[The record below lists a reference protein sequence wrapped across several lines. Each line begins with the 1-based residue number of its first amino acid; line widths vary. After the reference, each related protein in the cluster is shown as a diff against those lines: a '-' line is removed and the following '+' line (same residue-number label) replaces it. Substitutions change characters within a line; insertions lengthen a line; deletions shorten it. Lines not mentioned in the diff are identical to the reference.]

1 MGAPSLGRSLK
12 KIVGFWPSATLWW
25 VNMTANDLD
34 LLGQFTRE
42 QSQDAFTALVSR
54 HLSLVYYA
62 ALRQVRSAHLAEE
75 VSQAVFTNLACNA
88 AKLKPDTILTAWLYQ
103 VACHTAIDV
112 VRREARRQAR
122 EQIAVQ
128 MSATADRPADWSQ
141 IEPLLDEA
149 LQSLEGRDRAA
160 VLLRYFENK
169 SLREVGEALGA
180 SEDAAQKRVSR
191 ALDRMR
197 DFFAQRKITVGA
209 GALAA
214 LLSAHALQAVPASL
228 VGTIATGAV
237 AASTALSQSTAIAV
251 TKTIAMTTLQK
262 IGITALAAGALVVGV
277 YQARQVSKLREQV
290 LTLQVQQE
298 EQVAL
303 SNRVQALQAERDRA
317 TNALAELAAESATR
331 KKGTNEALKLRGE
344 VGRLR
349 QENAKLGASS
359 PLSKLTAT
367 PEAREMVRG
376 QQKFGMGLLYKGL
389 AESAKLSTEQSDK
402 LNNLLA
408 DHVMENVE
416 LITTMLR
423 DKPPLEQI
431 DQKFAAQDAALQ
443 EQVREMLGADGAAR
457 YQDYTKNLLSSLTAD
472 QFKSMLTGTDAEKA
486 DKSKQVGQI
495 MQDSVQAAVAA
506 AGLPAD
512 YQPLPILNFGNIAS
526 EQEGDRSLQLLQDIY
541 QRASTG
547 LNGVLSPEELTKF
560 QEFQNTAIKNNRQVL
575 SLNRTMMAPLSQ

>member
-1 MGAPSLGRSLK
+1 
-12 KIVGFWPSATLWW
+12 
-25 VNMTANDLD
+25 MTANDLD

-42 QSQDAFTALVSR
+42 QSQDAFAALVTR
-54 HLSLVYYA
+54 HLGLVYYA
-62 ALRQVRSAHLAEE
+62 ALRQVRSAQLAEE

-149 LQSLEGRDRAA
+149 LQSLEDRDRAA
-160 VLLRYFENK
+160 ILLRYFDNK

-191 ALDRMR
+191 ALERMR
-197 DFFAQRKITVGA
+197 DFFARRKVTVGA
-209 GALAA
+209 SALAA
-214 LLSAHALQAVPASL
+214 LFSAHALQAVPAGL

-262 IGITALAAGALVVGV
+262 IGITTLAAGALIVGV
-277 YQARQVSKLREQV
+277 YQARQVSKLRQQV
-290 LTLQVQQE
+290 QTLQVQQE

-349 QENAKLGASS
+349 QENATLGASS

-367 PEAREMVRG
+367 PEAREIVRG

-389 AESAKLSTEQSDK
+389 AESAKLSTEQSEK

-431 DQKFAAQDAALQ
+431 DQKFAAQNAALQ
-443 EQVREMLGADGAAR
+443 EQVREMLGADGAAQ
-457 YQDYTKNLLSSLTAD
+457 YQDYTRNLLSSITAD

-495 MQDSVQAAVAA
+495 MQDSVQAALAA
-506 AGLPAD
+506 AGLPTD
-512 YQPLPILNFGNIAS
+512 YQALPILNFGNIAS

-547 LNGVLSPEELTKF
+547 LSGVLSPEELTKF

>member
-1 MGAPSLGRSLK
+1 MLGE
-12 KIVGFWPSATLWW
+12 
-25 VNMTANDLD
+25 MTANDLD
-34 LLGQFTRE
+34 LLGQFIRE
-42 QSQDAFTALVSR
+42 QSQEAFTALVTR
-54 HLSLVYYA
+54 HLGLVYSA

-75 VSQAVFTNLACNA
+75 VCQAVFTNLACNA

-128 MSATADRPADWSQ
+128 MSATDQPTDWSH

-149 LQSLEGRDRAA
+149 LQSLEDRDRAA

-191 ALDRMR
+191 AVERMR
-197 DFFAQRKITVGA
+197 DFFARRKVAVSTS
-209 GALAA
+209 ALAA
-214 LLSAHALQAVPASL
+214 LLSAHALQAAPAGL
-228 VGTIATGAV
+228 AGTIAAGAV
-237 AASTALSQSTAIAV
+237 ATSIALSQSTAIAV

-262 IGITALAAGALVVGV
+262 IGISVLAAGALVVGV
-277 YQARQVSKLREQV
+277 YQARQVSKLRQQV
-290 LTLQVQQE
+290 QTLQLQQE
-298 EQVAL
+298 QQVAL
-303 SNRVQALQAERDRA
+303 SNRVEALQAERDRA
-317 TNALAELAAESATR
+317 TNALAELAAQAAAG
-331 KKGTNEALKLRGE
+331 KKSPGEVLKLRGE

-349 QENAKLGASS
+349 QENATLGASS

-367 PEAREMVRG
+367 PEAREIVRG
-376 QQKFGMGLLYKGL
+376 QQKFGMGLLYKGFT
-389 AESAKLSTEQSDK
+389 ERAKLSSEQSDK

-408 DHVMENVE
+408 DHIMENVD
-416 LITTMLR
+416 LVTGMLR
-423 DKPPLEQI
+423 DKPPVDQI
-431 DQKFAAQDAALQ
+431 DQKFAAQRAALQ
-443 EQVREMLGADGAAR
+443 GQVQELLGPDGAVQ

-472 QFKSMLTGTDAEKA
+472 QFKTMLIGTDAEKA
-486 DKSKQVGQI
+486 DKSKQVGQVV
-495 MQDSVQAAVAA
+495 QESVQAALAA

-512 YQPLPILNFGNIAS
+512 YQALPILNFGNIAS

-541 QRASTG
+541 KRASTQLG
-547 LNGVLSPEELTKF
+547 TVLSPEELTKF
-560 QEFQNTAIKNNRQVL
+560 QEFQATAIKNNRQVL